1 MTIDDE
7 ITRQYIERLQS
18 QLAAARA
25 EIGNLKDALHDAEA
39 IGDFSEELRDRRRLQ
54 EAANCVPKLQEE
66 LAASQKRERILR
78 EGLEKII
85 SLDDDDSRWP
95 SEVTDYEQG
104 VISGIEEAA
113 DIARDT
119 FKAAAGVK

>member
-1 MTIDDE
+1 MNIDQAY
-7 ITRQYIERLQS
+7 RRIEANFGFDDPTTMVGEAWDLVKEQIATLQS
-18 QLAAARA
+18 QLAA
-25 EIGNLKDALHDAEA
+25 
-39 IGDFSEELRDRRRLQ
+39 SQ
-54 EAANCVPKLQEE
+54 E
-66 LAASQKRERILR
+66 RERILR
-78 EGLEKII
+78 EGLEEII

-119 FKAAAGVK
+119 FKAAEEVK

>member
-78 EGLEKII
+78 DGLESIRDGS
-85 SLDDDDSRWP
+85 SLPVYCAVGAMKRAD
-95 SEVTDYEQG
+95 EVEP
-104 VISGIEEAA
+104 
-113 DIARDT
+113 
-119 FKAAAGVK
+119 